1 MDIIAN
7 SPAHCVKTPASRTC
21 GCLAAVILVGLAV
34 LPLQAAAWGGE
45 GHRLIAEI
53 AESGLS
59 GSARNE
65 VKRLLA
71 LEPGASLASVS
82 TWADEFRS
90 PSTAAWHYINFPRDA
105 NCRYEPDRSCIQ
117 GACVVGAIE
126 RQVAVLA
133 SDAPD
138 EERLKALKYVVHFVA
153 DAHQPLHG
161 GFADDR
167 GANSYQVQAFGRG
180 SNLHALWDTGLIQ
193 QWPGGAA
200 SLRVAIEGEKSSIDT
215 TLSPGAWAEESC
227 RVVEAQGFYPAGH
240 KLDDE
245 YAQRWS
251 KVLVQRMAAAAR
263 RLAALLNRSLARQ

>member
-7 SPAHCVKTPASRTC
+7 SPVHCVRTSASRTR
-21 GCLAAVILVGLAV
+21 GCLAAVILVGLAI

-90 PSTAAWHYINFPRDA
+90 PSTATWHYINFPRDA
-105 NCRYEPDRSCIQ
+105 DCRYEPDRSCIQ

-126 RQVAVLA
+126 RQVAELA

-161 GFADDR
+161 GFVDDR
-167 GANSYQVQAFGRG
+167 GGNSYQVQAFGRG

-200 SLRVAIEGEKSSIDT
+200 SLRAAVEGEKSSIDT
-215 TLSPGAWAEESC
+215 TLSPGAWAAESC
-227 RVVEAQGFYPAGH
+227 RVVEFEGFYPAGH

-245 YAQRWS
+245 YAQRWG

-263 RLAALLNRSLARQ
+263 RLAALLNQSLARQ